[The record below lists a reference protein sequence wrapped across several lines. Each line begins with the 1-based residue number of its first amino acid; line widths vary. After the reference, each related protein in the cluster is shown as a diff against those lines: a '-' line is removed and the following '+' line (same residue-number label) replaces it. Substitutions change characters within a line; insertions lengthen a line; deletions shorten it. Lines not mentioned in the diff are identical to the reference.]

1 VRRIDLT
8 DYETEVL
15 TEDGIK
21 TIPYNVK
28 ESIDLAMYHPDLKLG
43 WRELFENDRVAQK
56 IKSANGSVLLE
67 ESEYTSIKRVFETI
81 QGFRKQDLELVRRVL
96 EAPKV
101 EVTER

>member
-1 VRRIDLT
+1 MRRIDLT

>member
-15 TEDGIK
+15 TEDGMK